1 MAVLIGIIAPIFTLI
16 GLGWLGLRAGVFRP
30 GDQRV
35 LSGLVMN
42 FALPALLCG
51 AIARRDL
58 ADVVQPGYLLVFLL
72 AGLGSMALAYGA
84 FLAQGQG
91 RARAATAAMGASCAN
106 SGFVGFPVMLM
117 VFPDAAG
124 MILALNF
131 LVENLVQIPLALVL
145 IQLARSDAQPDARA
159 AGVLRM
165 AGHSLL
171 SLLRRPLVIGLLVG
185 LALSALQLPLPAPV
199 FRVLDLLAASAA
211 PVALISIG
219 VAIAGY
225 PLQAD
230 RGAALQISLAKLLL
244 HPALAVALLIVLPG
258 FGLPVPQGMMA
269 TALVLSAAMPMFS
282 VYPLFAQECGCEG
295 LAALSVVMATLI
307 SALTLSVA
315 LFWLL

>member
-1 MAVLIGIIAPIFTLI
+1 MAAILGIIAPIFALI
-16 GLGWLGLRAGVFRP
+16 GLGWLGLRVGVFRP

-35 LSGLVMN
+35 LSGLVVN

-58 ADVVQPGYLLVFLL
+58 ADVLQPGYLLVFLA
-72 AGLGSMALAYGA
+72 AGLGSMALTYGA

-145 IQLARSDAQPDARA
+145 IGLARPEAQAG
-159 AGVLRM
+159 GVLRM
-165 AGHSLL
+165 AAYSVLG
-171 SLLRRPLVIGLLVG
+171 LLRRPLVIGLLVG
-185 LALSALQLPLPAPV
+185 LALSALQLPVPAPV
-199 FRVLDLLAASAA
+199 IKVLDLLAASAA

-225 PLQAD
+225 PRQAD
-230 RGAALQISLAKLLL
+230 RGAALQIRLAKLLL
-244 HPALAVALLIVLPG
+244 HPALAVALLLVLPG
-258 FGLPVPQGMMA
+258 FGLPVPEGMMA
-269 TALVLSAAMPMFS
+269 TALVLSVAMPMFS

-295 LAALSVVMATLI
+295 LAALSVVMATVM
-307 SALTLSVA
+307 AAVTLSGA
-315 LFWLL
+315 LLWLL